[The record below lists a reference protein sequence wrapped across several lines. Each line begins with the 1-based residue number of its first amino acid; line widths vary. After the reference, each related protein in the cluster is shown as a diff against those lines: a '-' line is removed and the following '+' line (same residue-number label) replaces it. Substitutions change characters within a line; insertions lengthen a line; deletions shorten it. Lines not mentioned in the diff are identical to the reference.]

1 MLIAERQ
8 GKGEMAFHEQ
18 LNDSL
23 TKERGGRHGGKGHEF
38 QRYWALCHLLKLDLE
53 HDDYLILLEFIEDVA
68 VLDAEHAPASM
79 ELFQLKKKE
88 GKTLKWTK
96 AALTKVPKDG
106 KSILAKLFESK
117 GIIANG
123 VRSIAFVSNAPMEL
137 KLANEEDSTAR
148 MEFFAEEID
157 DDLKSA
163 LRKSI
168 APELGCEE
176 HRIDFDNLKFI
187 RTALAMD
194 DLESHSF
201 GKVAAYLAEK
211 FPDHGA
217 RADVLCRALY
227 SEIKVKAT
235 ATEDSGSFEELKKIR
250 GISKTQF
257 TGMLSLTLSRRPDG
271 DIVNTALTNLAQENI
286 AFIKRESIKKAAR
299 RFLVDK
305 AGRGSESLDLLIRLV
320 DDFTS
325 RMPGDL
331 VTSWDVA
338 NWVVDQINSSDQA
351 SMFLM
356 LEREYLLA
364 VVLYRI
370 NQ

>member
-1 MLIAERQ
+1 
-8 GKGEMAFHEQ
+8 MAFHEQ

-53 HDDYLILLEFIEDVA
+53 NDDYLVLLEFVEDVA
-68 VLDAEHAPASM
+68 VLDAEDAPTTM
-79 ELFQLKKKE
+79 DLFQLKKKE
-88 GKTLKWTK
+88 GKALKWSK
-96 AALTKVPKDG
+96 AALTKPPKDG

-117 GIIANG
+117 DIVVGGKGN
-123 VRSIAFVSNAPMEL
+123 VAFVSNAPMEL
-137 KLANEEDSTAR
+137 KLSGDEDSTAR
-148 MEFFAEEID
+148 MEFLATELDEQ
-157 DDLKSA
+157 LKASI
-163 LRKSI
+163 RKSI
-168 APELGCEE
+168 SSELGCEE
-176 HRIDFDNLKFI
+176 GRIDFGNLKFI
-187 RTALAMD
+187 RSALAMD

-235 ATEDSGSFEELKKIR
+235 ATEDSGSFDELKKIR
-250 GISKTQF
+250 GISRSQF
-257 TGMLSLTLSRRPDG
+257 AGMLSLTLSRKPDG
-271 DIVNTALTNLAQENI
+271 DVINDAISNLVRENV
-286 AFIKRESIKKAAR
+286 AFTQREAIKRAAR

-305 AGRGSESLDLLIRLV
+305 AGKSNELLNLLIRLV
-320 DDFTS
+320 DGLMVCLPD
-325 RMPGDL
+325 DL

-338 NWVVDQINSSDQA
+338 NWLVDQIKSSEQA
-351 SMFLM
+351 SAFLM
-356 LEREYLLA
+356 LDREYLLA